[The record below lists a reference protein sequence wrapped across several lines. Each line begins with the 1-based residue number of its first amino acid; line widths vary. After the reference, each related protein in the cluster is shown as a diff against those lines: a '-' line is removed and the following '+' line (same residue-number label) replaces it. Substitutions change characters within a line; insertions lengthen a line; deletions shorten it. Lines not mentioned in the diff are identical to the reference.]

1 MPAHDIEN
9 PFSVDTANIAIAKI
23 VDRKTE
29 LDEVRTAVLRRESV
43 LVVGGNGV
51 GKTCML
57 RKLRHEIAEMRPRH
71 LFVHLNV
78 HDLAKGA
85 EYFLPATVQGIF
97 DSAWTRLFG
106 RPPSERLY
114 ALDGKVD
121 IEEHLKKRLHH
132 YMQMFRILRPSSTA
146 FAATR
151 KNELALAK
159 LVGTDIG
166 ETYSAT
172 RTVGDLK
179 PNECLDLAGELVAM
193 LKEDDI
199 DQVVVFG
206 DEANHINP
214 ETEIDIVKQNLEAFA
229 ASDVQFVLTM
239 RDDAFAQASA
249 IKNAFPCVVPLNPF
263 RTAQHVRDLLDVYAP
278 CPACSENHISF
289 ESRAIDKIHEI
300 TGGHPR
306 EIQLLCQRAWQ
317 NALSAHRETIDAGA
331 LLAAVLEVYRLT
343 LK

>member
-1 MPAHDIEN
+1 MPAHDIAN
-9 PFSVDTANIAIAKI
+9 PFTVDTPNIAIAKI
-23 VDRKTE
+23 IDRSHE
-29 LDEVRTAVLRRESV
+29 LNEVRTAVLRRESV
-43 LVVGGNGV
+43 LVVGRNGV

-57 RKLRHEIAEMRPRH
+57 RKLRHEVGATRPGH

-85 EYFLPATVQGIF
+85 EFFLPATVQAIF
-97 DSAWTRLFG
+97 DAAWTRLFG

-114 ALDGKVD
+114 ALDGAVD

-132 YMQMFRILRPSSTA
+132 YLQMFRILRPSSTA
-146 FAATR
+146 FAAAR
-151 KNELALAK
+151 KNDLSVAK
-159 LVGTDIG
+159 LVAGTLG

-172 RTVGDLK
+172 RTVGELK
-179 PNECLDLAGELVAM
+179 PNECLELTAELVGM

-214 ETEIDIVKQNLEAFA
+214 QTEIDIIKQNLEAFA

-249 IKNAFPCVVPLNPF
+249 IKNAFPCVVALDPF
-263 RTAQHVRDLLDVYAP
+263 RTAQHVRELLESYVP
-278 CPACSENHISF
+278 CPDCAEVHISF
-289 ESRAIDKIHEI
+289 SDGTSEKIHGI

-306 EIQLLCQRAWQ
+306 EIQLLCQKAWQ
-317 NALSAHRETIDAGA
+317 NAVSANRDTIGPAE
-331 LLAAVLEVYRLT
+331 LLAAVLELYRLEMR
-343 LK
+343 